1 MPSCL
6 PGMVK
11 NSKQIA
17 ARYYYQVFFTG
28 MNAQSK
34 IQIFNLLYKRGMR
47 SSISAAL
54 SVCQE
59 ILYYV
64 IE

>member
-1 MPSCL
+1 
-6 PGMVK
+6 MVK

-17 ARYYYQVFFTG
+17 AQYYYQVIFTG
-28 MNAQSK
+28 LNAQSD
-34 IQIFNLLYKRGMR
+34 IQIFNLLYYKRGMR